1 MSLEQPEPSDADIG
15 PGGQMSKADHA
26 YSVIRRKIIDG
37 AARPG
42 DRIVIEKVAREID
55 VSVVPVREA
64 VRRLE
69 AEGYVTYTRNV
80 GATVATIDVHRYGE
94 TVEALA
100 ILEAAATALAAPHM
114 SKTDI
119 RRARKLNS
127 ELRQIVETLDPIRF
141 TDKNHDFHESIY
153 QCCPNRH
160 LRSMVTKEWELLGST
175 RRSAF
180 SFVPERAISSVGEHN
195 DLLELIARGAPP
207 SEIEAF
213 AREHRMR
220 TVRRT
225 LDRLSS
231 GLPETSVETAGT
243 ATN

>member
-1 MSLEQPEPSDADIG
+1 MTLNRPHSGEPDFG
-15 PGGQMSKADHA
+15 PGTPMSKADHA
-26 YSVIRRKIIDG
+26 YSVIRRKIVDG
-37 AARPG
+37 AFRPG
-42 DRIVIEKVAREID
+42 DRIVIEQVAREID

-100 ILEAAATALAAPHM
+100 ILEAAATAMAAPHM

-119 RRARKLNS
+119 RRARKLNT
-127 ELRQIVETLDPIRF
+127 ELAEIVETLDPIRF

-160 LRSMVTKEWELLGST
+160 LLAMVVREWELLGGT

-180 SFVPERAISSVGEHN
+180 SFVPERARLSVGEHN
-195 DLLELIARGAPP
+195 DLLDLISTGASP
-207 SEIEAF
+207 SEIETF
-213 AREHRMR
+213 TREHRMR

-225 LDRLSS
+225 LDRLSG
-231 GLPETSVETAGT
+231 GLADPAPPR
-243 ATN
+243 ARR

>member
-1 MSLEQPEPSDADIG
+1 MTVNRAGTGEPDFG
-15 PGGQMSKADHA
+15 PGGPMSKADHA
-26 YSVIRRKIIDG
+26 YSVIRRKIVDG
-37 AARPG
+37 AVRPG
-42 DRIVIEKVAREID
+42 DRIVIEQVAREID

-100 ILEAAATALAAPHM
+100 IMEAAATAMAAPHM
-114 SKTDI
+114 SKSDI
-119 RRARKLNS
+119 RRARKLNI
-127 ELRQIVETLDPIRF
+127 ELGEIVETLDPIRF

-160 LRSMVTKEWELLGST
+160 ILTMVTREWELLGST

-180 SFVPERAISSVGEHN
+180 SFVPERARLSVGEHH
-195 DLLELIARGAPP
+195 DLLDLISNGSSPG
-207 SEIEAF
+207 EIEAF

-225 LDRLSS
+225 LDRLSG
-231 GLPETSVETAGT
+231 GLPDPAAAPQTRS
-243 ATN
+243 